1 MVHRLKGATRLP
13 KSWSIDIMAT
23 VKTASQV
30 ASIASSK
37 ARTSS
42 KAIEQLFIVLSET
55 VKVAVSLEA
64 FDYNVANT
72 LGNAGNNFDSS
83 ALNSVFAKIQP
94 PTWIG
99 YVDQVKAH
107 NKVAPVAQRVKVP
120 TSKSHNA
127 LFQRFNNV
135 AKIVEAQEL
144 GFEALAYWNAKA
156 ITGKRETMPNLSYI
170 LQGARAFVNGTK
182 DEVSAEEKATKQI
195 LALFKTMQ
203 DCKGK
208 AWVLAEKQITVTMN
222 GLGIALPEIADEVE
236 AE

>member
-1 MVHRLKGATRLP
+1 MTTINR
-13 KSWSIDIMAT
+13 SIDIMAT

-30 ASIASSK
+30 KAIATSK

-42 KAIEQLFIVLSET
+42 KATEQLFIVLSET
-55 VKVAVSLEA
+55 SKVAVSLEA

-83 ALNSVFAKIQP
+83 ALNCLFAKLSAP
-94 PTWIG
+94 SWTG

-135 AKIVEAQEL
+135 AKIAEAQEL
-144 GFEALAYWNAKA
+144 GFEALTYWNAKA

-170 LQGARAFVNGTK
+170 LQGARAFINGTK
-182 DEVSAEEKATKQI
+182 DEVPNEEKATKQI
-195 LALFKTMQ
+195 LALFKTIQ

-208 AWVLAEKQITVTMN
+208 AWVLAEKQLTVMMN
-222 GLGIALPEIADEVE
+222 SLGIALPEIADEVE
-236 AE
+236 EE